1 MLFWPAAFSWAPQSN
16 DQLVC
21 CHRSITPVIT
31 RCCCLPEVN
40 LLPQSSQQKS
50 RPHLQWCRK
59 DLQNFLVLIPSCF
72 SGLRQKLSKS
82 LDLSNA
88 PTREIADHVSKS
100 SGQMFTTTD
109 IRNRI
114 NKYNSEIHG
123 DENDIDDFL
132 MTLSKMVAMLLP
144 NMTRT
149 REFELHLPM
158 WLAKLK

>member
-1 MLFWPAAFSWAPQSN
+1 M
-16 DQLVC
+16 
-21 CHRSITPVIT
+21 
-31 RCCCLPEVN
+31 
-40 LLPQSSQQKS
+40 
-50 RPHLQWCRK
+50 
-59 DLQNFLVLIPSCF
+59 
-72 SGLRQKLSKS
+72 SKS

-132 MTLSKMVAMLLP
+132 MTLSKMVAM
-144 NMTRT
+144 RT
-149 REFELHLPM
+149 RELVQTHRQ
-158 WLAKLK
+158 LKALSEARPNLFFTDTNTSCISQHMLVL